1 LAIIVD
7 MLASAILL
15 LLLMLADWAG
25 MAGAPLL
32 IAIAT
37 MYSLT
42 SPLSGSG
49 VRVLIPRLVPN
60 EALERANALDTGSYA
75 LIEIIGPALAG
86 GLSGYAGAQATMLV
100 IASLYTMAAVS
111 LIPLRRGS
119 EGSGGLP
126 SIGLI
131 AQAGAGLVYVAR
143 HRSLRGLA
151 VSYCLYQMSWGVLL
165 VVVPVAISRGLS
177 SAAHA
182 DLAVGLLWA
191 VAGLTGGLGALL
203 AGRVRTIGRERQMIG
218 FGIAAT
224 ALAIYP
230 LSASLG
236 LCGLAAGTAIVGFLE
251 GSTNVGV
258 LTLRQRRTEPQW
270 LGRVL
275 TISMGLNMSG
285 LPIGSAISGWLVTRS
300 ISAALMFAALV
311 SIVSAVAAFRL
322 IPSAAAIASEC
333 SV

>member
-1 LAIIVD
+1 MAEASYRQVLRLPQVSALLLAGCLARLAGRMFALAIILYALNRFGSPLLAGWVSFASIGPGLIASPFAGALLDRLRAPLAIIVD

-86 GLSGYAGAQATMLV
+86 GLSRYAGAQATMLV
-100 IASLYTMAAVS
+100 IASLDTMAAVS

-119 EGSGGLP
+119 EGSGRVP

-165 VVVPVAISRGLS
+165 VVVPVAISRGLTRLHMPIWR
-177 SAAHA
+177 SACC
-182 DLAVGLLWA
+182 
-191 VAGLTGGLGALL
+191 
-203 AGRVRTIGRERQMIG
+203 GR
-218 FGIAAT
+218 
-224 ALAIYP
+224 
-230 LSASLG
+230 
-236 LCGLAAGTAIVGFLE
+236 
-251 GSTNVGV
+251 
-258 LTLRQRRTEPQW
+258 LR
-270 LGRVL
+270 G
-275 TISMGLNMSG
+275 
-285 LPIGSAISGWLVTRS
+285 
-300 ISAALMFAALV
+300 
-311 SIVSAVAAFRL
+311 
-322 IPSAAAIASEC
+322 
-333 SV
+333 